1 MLTTSPDLDWAQK
14 SNKGRGRMGVMDG
27 WWWVS
32 LCVCMYVH
40 VLVCHFGSVLT
51 ICVPG
56 VCDVIRMCM
65 CVWGDI
71 IYLSIYLSTYL
82 PICLSLYLS
91 ICLSIYLS
99 INLSMYLSIYLIY
112 LIHLIHL
119 IDLIDLIYLFIFLCH
134 APATQKPPA
143 ERRRPRDARA
153 YIRPLAE
160 HQVPR
165 LPRNSHVSEWVSEGS
180 EGVREWGSEGV
191 REWVSECVCV
201 CVICVSAVCVRE
213 DRRQE
218 GGGRGRRKKKKA
230 ERIQN

>member
-1 MLTTSPDLDWAQK
+1 
-14 SNKGRGRMGVMDG
+14 
-27 WWWVS
+27 
-32 LCVCMYVH
+32 MYVH

-65 CVWGDI
+65 CVCEVI
-71 IYLSIYLSTYL
+71 LSIYQSIYLPIYLSVYLSIYLSV
-82 PICLSLYLS
+82 
-91 ICLSIYLS
+91 CLSIYLS
-99 INLSMYLSIYLIY
+99 IYLSMYLSIYLIY

-165 LPRNSHVSEWVSEGS
+165 LPRNSHVSE
-180 EGVREWGSEGV
+180 
-191 REWVSECVCV
+191 
-201 CVICVSAVCVRE
+201 
-213 DRRQE
+213 
-218 GGGRGRRKKKKA
+218 
-230 ERIQN
+230 